1 MTVLAI
7 FCVFRCPDEQENG
20 FSIPDECET
29 RVDVLSELLTEQ
41 EPLFE
46 FDPGEMTVDRRF
58 LVDFGFARIRQ
69 PDS

>member
-7 FCVFRCPDEQENG
+7 FCVYRCPDEQETK
-20 FSIPDECET
+20 STIPGGCKT

>member
-7 FCVFRCPDEQENG
+7 FCVYQCPVEQEPT
-20 FSIPDECET
+20 FTIPNECET
-29 RVDVLSELLTEQ
+29 RLDVLSELLTEQ